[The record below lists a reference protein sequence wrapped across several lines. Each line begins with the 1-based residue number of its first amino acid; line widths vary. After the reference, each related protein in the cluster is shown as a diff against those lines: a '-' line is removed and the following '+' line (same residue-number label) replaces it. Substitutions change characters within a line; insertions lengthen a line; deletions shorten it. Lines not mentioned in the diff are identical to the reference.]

1 MERDDAAVLRELLQF
16 IYSSHWGRYRGLVAV
31 VSRRLDVPAEHL
43 ETEIAECEAALSRF
57 ISADESARTAALL
70 EERRSELGQLLAEWE
85 DVAQAIESES

>member
-43 ETEIAECEAALSRF
+43 ETEIAEWLRENHESVQKEAFDRMNAYFAKR
-57 ISADESARTAALL
+57 ARDLL
-70 EERRSELGQLLAEWE
+70 EESGP
-85 DVAQAIESES
+85 